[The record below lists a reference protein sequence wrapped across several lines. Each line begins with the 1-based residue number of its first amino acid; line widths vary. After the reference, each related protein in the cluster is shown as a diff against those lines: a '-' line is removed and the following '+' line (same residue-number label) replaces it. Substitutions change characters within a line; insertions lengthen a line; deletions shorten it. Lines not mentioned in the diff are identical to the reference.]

1 MALDG
6 IVIAN
11 VVNELTPLLVNGRI
25 NKIAQPENDELILT
39 IKNNKEQ
46 YRLLMS
52 ANASL
57 PLLYVTDSNKPA
69 PLTAPGFCMLLRK
82 HINNGKIISIS
93 QSGLERM
100 VDFEIEHLNEM
111 GDTCRKHLI
120 IELMGK
126 HSNIIF
132 CDNDNKIIDSIKHI
146 SAQVSSVREVL
157 PGRTYFI
164 PETLHKCNP
173 LSISYEDFDENV
185 YGKSCEI
192 QKALYSSL
200 TGISPCVATEICHLA
215 SIAPDRHTTSLSDNE
230 KIHLFNIFSGVIS
243 DIKEHVFNPCIVY
256 NKNRPVEFASIPLTN
271 YEEYELKTYDSI
283 CTVLSE
289 FYSQKDTFSRIHQKS
304 ADLRKIVSTLLSR
317 DRKKLELMEKQ
328 LEDTKKRENFRIY
341 GELINTY
348 GYNIPEKSRSF
359 TALNYY
365 TNEEITIP
373 LDENLTPRE
382 NSVKYFDKYNKLK
395 RTFEATTSLIKEV
408 SEEID
413 HLESISTALDIAVN
427 ESDLA
432 QIKDELCSY
441 GYIKRKV
448 TNKKERFASKPF
460 HYISSD
466 GYHMYVGKNNYQN
479 EDLTFKLAV
488 GNDWWFHIKGL
499 PGSHVIVKSGNDELP
514 DSTFEEAAALAA
526 HYSKAKDQEKAEVD
540 YTQKKNIK
548 KPGASKPGFVIYHTN
563 YSMNISPDISNL
575 PITQVND

>member
-25 NKIAQPENDELILT
+25 NKIAQPEKDELILT
-39 IKNNKEQ
+39 IKNNKGQ

-57 PLLYVTDSNKPA
+57 PLLYITDSNKPA

-93 QSGLERM
+93 QVGLERV

-111 GDTCRKHLI
+111 GDICQKHLI

-146 SAQVSSVREVL
+146 SAQISSVREVL

-164 PETLHKCNP
+164 PETMHKCSP
-173 LSISYEDFDENV
+173 LCISYEEFNENV
-185 YGKSCEI
+185 YGRSCEI
-192 QKALYSSL
+192 QKAVYTSL
-200 TGISPCVATEICHLA
+200 TGISPCIATEICHLA
-215 SIAPDRHTTSLSDNE
+215 SIAPDRHTSALTDNE
-230 KIHLFNIFSGVIS
+230 KLHLFNIFSGIMA
-243 DIKEHVFNPCIVY
+243 DIKEHIFNPCIVY
-256 NKNRPVEFASIPLTN
+256 SKNRPVEFASIPLTN
-271 YEEYELKTYDSI
+271 YEEYEVKSYPSI
-283 CTVLSE
+283 CTVLKE
-289 FYSQKDTFSRIHQKS
+289 FYSQKDTFTRIHQKS
-304 ADLRKIVSTLLSR
+304 ADLRRIVSTLLSR

-328 LEDTKKRENFRIY
+328 LADTQKRESFRIY

-395 RTFEATTSLIKEV
+395 RTFEATTALIKEV
-408 SEEID
+408 NDEIS

-441 GYIKRKV
+441 GYIKRKI
-448 TNKKERFASKPF
+448 TGKKEHFASKPF

-466 GYHMYVGKNNYQN
+466 GYHIYVGKNNYQN
-479 EDLTFKLAV
+479 EDLTFRLAN
-488 GNDWWFHIKGL
+488 GNDWWFHIKDL
-499 PGSHVIVKSGNDELP
+499 PGSHVIVKSGSDELP
-514 DSTFEEAAALAA
+514 DSTFEQAASLAA
-526 HYSKAKDQEKAEVD
+526 HYSKARNQEKAEVD

-575 PITQVND
+575 PIEQIND